1 MRMLVLCGRVRLL
14 APVALLAAPVLRAQ
28 EPARDSARVAAARD
42 SARAAN
48 RPATLEGVRVTAT
61 REGPRAPIELPYAVT
76 LTRPDSLAALRRQGV
91 DELLFAVPG
100 VALANR
106 QNPAQDP
113 RVSIRGFG
121 ARSAFGVRGVRVLQD
136 GVPLTL
142 PDGQTPVDVV
152 DVEGADRVEV
162 VRGSASSLY
171 GNAAGGVIDIRTAPP
186 SDLAVS
192 PFARV
197 LGGGSVPTT
206 TAAGAGGTL
215 GPLGYTSSITRIV
228 GRGYRDYSDQ
238 RATRAALRLLHPHA
252 EGSVLPNLTLAAR
265 LSDVDRAESPGAITR
280 AQMDADPRTADP
292 LSVRKHAGKTVRQ
305 GDLALSVAQP
315 LGDRVALDA
324 TVYGSVRTLDNPLT
338 FSVVHVGRSSGGVTT
353 RLSGAGTLGSHAVRL
368 AAGGDLQW
376 QNDDRQE
383 YEACIDVAT
392 ASATCPTART
402 QRGALRKD
410 QRELVS
416 SAGPFVRG
424 ELAVAPTL
432 LASAGVRADAIGFR
446 VRDRL
451 VTATNPDDS
460 GDRTLH
466 AVSPAMGLVWRV
478 APLAS
483 VYGTLS
489 TSFETPTTTELG
501 NKPDGSAGIN
511 PDLQPQRTLSFEL
524 GSKGVL
530 PGTALRWELAAFQTG
545 ARDEL
550 VPFDI
555 PGGAGRRYFRNAG
568 RTTRRGA
575 EAGAEAEAGPLTLRA
590 AYSFSHF
597 RYVDYVVGTTSYA
610 GKRIPGVPEH
620 ALAAGASLRH
630 RGFTL
635 SGTADIASAVDVDD
649 ANSSQADGRTILGL
663 AVSNSVAVGGVRLSP
678 LVAVQNLT
686 GARSV
691 GSVSVNATGGKFFE
705 PAPGRTLL
713 VRMALSR
720 DVGEAP

>member
-1 MRMLVLCGRVRLL
+1 MRLFVPCGRARLL
-14 APVALLAAPVLRAQ
+14 AAAALLTASALHAQ
-28 EPARDSARVAAARD
+28 VPARDTARTVTRD
-42 SARAAN
+42 STRTTT
-48 RPATLEGVRVTAT
+48 RPTTLEGVRVTAT
-61 REGPRAPIELPYAVT
+61 REGPRAPIELPYAIT
-76 LTRPDSLAALRRQGV
+76 LTRPDALAAVRRQGI

-162 VRGSASSLY
+162 ERGSASSLY
-171 GNAAGGVIDIRTAPP
+171 GNAAGGVIDVRSAPP
-186 SDLAVS
+186 STLPIA

-215 GPLGYTSSITRIV
+215 GPLGYTSSVTRIV
-228 GRGYRDYSDQ
+228 GHGYRDYSDQ

-252 EGSVLPNLTLAAR
+252 DGSAVPGLTIAAR
-265 LSDVDRAESPGAITR
+265 LSDVDLAESPGAITR
-280 AQMDADPRTADP
+280 AQMDTNPRSADP
-292 LSVRKHAGKTVRQ
+292 LSVRKQAGKTGKQ
-305 GDLALSVAQP
+305 GALALTVTQP
-315 LGDRVALDA
+315 LGARTSLDA
-324 TVYGSVRTLDNPLT
+324 TVYGSVRTLDNPLA

-353 RLSGAGTLGSHAVRL
+353 RLSSTGSLGSHAVRL

-383 YEACIDVAT
+383 YEACIDAAT
-392 ASATCPTART
+392 PTATCPTAKT
-402 QRGALRKD
+402 QRGNIRKN

-416 SAGPFVRG
+416 SVGPFVRG
-424 ELAVAPTL
+424 ELALLPSL
-432 LASAGVRADAIGFR
+432 LASAGVRADAVRFR
-446 VRDRL
+446 VNDRL
-451 VTATNPDDS
+451 ITATNPDDS

-466 AVSPAMGLVWRV
+466 AVSPAFGLVWRA

-483 VYGTLS
+483 LYATVS
-489 TSFETPTTTELG
+489 SSFETPTTTELG
-501 NKPDGSAGIN
+501 NKPDGTAGIN
-511 PDLQPQRTLSFEL
+511 PDLKPQRALSTEI
-524 GSKGVL
+524 GAKGLL
-530 PGTALRWELAAFQTG
+530 PGSAVRWEVAAFQTR

-555 PGGAGRRYFRNAG
+555 PGGAGRRYYRNAG

-575 EAGAEAEAGPLTLRA
+575 EAGAEAELGPLAVHT
-590 AYSFSHF
+590 AYSYSRF
-597 RYVDYVVGTTSYA
+597 RYVDYLVGTTSYA
-610 GKRIPGVPEH
+610 GKRIPGVPES
-620 ALAAGASLRH
+620 ALAAGASYGLA
-630 RGFTL
+630 GFTL
-635 SGTADIASAVDVDD
+635 SGTADVATAVYVDD
-649 ANSSQADGRTILGL
+649 ANSAQADGRTIFGL
-663 AVSNSVAVGGVRLSP
+663 AVSNTIGVGGVRLAP

-686 GARSV
+686 GVRSA

-720 DVGEAP
+720 DQGDVP

>member
-1 MRMLVLCGRVRLL
+1 MRLLGPRGRARLL
-14 APVALLAAPVLRAQ
+14 ASVAFLVAPALHAQ
-28 EPARDSARVAAARD
+28 VPARDTTRTVTRD
-42 SARAAN
+42 SVRPAT

-61 REGPRAPIELPYAVT
+61 REGPRAPIELPYAIT

-136 GVPLTL
+136 GVPITL

-162 VRGSASSLY
+162 ERGSASSLY
-171 GNAAGGVIDIRTAPP
+171 GNAAGGVIDVRSAPP
-186 SDLAVS
+186 SALPIA

-197 LGGGSVPTT
+197 LGGGSVPTI

-215 GPLGYTSSITRIV
+215 GSLGYTSSVTRIV

-238 RATRAALRLLHPHA
+238 RATRAALRLLRPHT
-252 EGSVLPNLTLAAR
+252 EGSALPSLTIAAR
-265 LSDVDRAESPGAITR
+265 LSDVDRAQSPGALTR
-280 AQMDADPRTADP
+280 AQMDSAPQMADP
-292 LSVRKHAGKTVRQ
+292 LSVRKQAGKTVKQ
-305 GDLALSVAQP
+305 GDLALTVTQP
-315 LGDRVALDA
+315 LGARTSLDA

-338 FSVVHVGRSSGGVTT
+338 FNVVHVGRSSGGVTT
-353 RLSGAGTLGSHAVRL
+353 RLSSTGSLGSHAVRL
-368 AAGGDLQW
+368 SAGGDFQW

-383 YEACIDVAT
+383 YAACIDVAT
-392 ASATCPTART
+392 PTATCPTPKT
-402 QRGALRKD
+402 QRGNLGKN

-424 ELAVAPTL
+424 ELALSPSL
-432 LASAGVRADAIGFR
+432 LASAGVRADAVRFR
-446 VRDRL
+446 VKDRL
-451 VTATNPDDS
+451 ITATNPDDS

-466 AVSPAMGLVWRV
+466 AVSPAVGLVWRTT
-478 APLAS
+478 PLAS
-483 VYGTLS
+483 LYATVS
-489 TSFETPTTTELG
+489 SSFETPTTTELG

-511 PDLQPQRTLSFEL
+511 PDLKPQRALSTEVGAKGLL
-524 GSKGVL
+524 GGAV
-530 PGTALRWELAAFQTG
+530 RWEVAAFQTS

-555 PGGAGRRYFRNAG
+555 PGGNGRRYFRNAG

-575 EAGAEAEAGPLTLRA
+575 EAGAEAELGPLAVHA
-590 AYSFSHF
+590 AYSYSRF
-597 RYVDYVVGTTSYA
+597 RYVDYLVGTTSYA
-610 GKRIPGVPEH
+610 GKRIPGVPES
-620 ALAAGASLRH
+620 ALAAGASYRLA
-630 RGFTL
+630 GFTL
-635 SGTADIASAVDVDD
+635 SGTADVATAVYVDD
-649 ANSSQADGRTILGL
+649 ANSAQADGRTILGL
-663 AVSNSVAVGGVRLSP
+663 AVSNTIGVGGVRLAP

-686 GARSV
+686 GVRSA

-720 DVGEAP
+720 DQGDTP

>member
-1 MRMLVLCGRVRLL
+1 MRLHSFVREAGRLGSVAVLSG
-14 APVALLAAPVLRAQ
+14 ATALTAQ
-28 EPARDSARVAAARD
+28 EPSRDSARVA
-42 SARAAN
+42 
-48 RPATLEGVRVTAT
+48 PATAALPGVRVTAT
-61 REGPRAPIELPYAVT
+61 REGPRVPLELPYAVT
-76 LTRPDSLAALRRQGV
+76 LTRPDSLAALRRLGV

-136 GVPLTL
+136 GVPVTL
-142 PDGQTPVDVV
+142 PDGQTPVDVI

-171 GNAAGGVIDIRTAPP
+171 GNAAGGVIDVRSKSP
-186 SDLAVS
+186 SLAAVS
-192 PFARV
+192 PYARV
-197 LGGGSVPTT
+197 VGGGSVPTMS
-206 TAAGAGGTL
+206 AAGAGGTL
-215 GPLGYTSSITRIV
+215 GPLGYTSSVTRIV

-238 RATRAALRLLHPHA
+238 RATRAALRLLHTPTA
-252 EGSVLPNLTLAAR
+252 GGTSPSVVLAAR
-265 LSDVDRAESPGAITR
+265 FNDVSHAESPGALTR
-280 AQMDADPRTADP
+280 AQLDADPRMADP
-292 LSVRKHAGKTVRQ
+292 LSVRKQAGKIVRQ
-305 GDLALSVAQP
+305 GDLALTVAQQ
-315 LGDRVALDA
+315 LASRVALDA
-324 TVYGSVRTLDNPLT
+324 TVYGSVRTLANPLT
-338 FSVVHVGRSSGGVTT
+338 FSVVNVGRTSGGVSA
-353 RLSGAGTLGSHAVRL
+353 RLSGSGALRSHAVRF
-368 AAGGDLQW
+368 AGGGDLQW

-383 YEACIDVAT
+383 YEACIDAVAP
-392 ASATCPTART
+392 SATCPVART

-424 ELAVAPTL
+424 EVALAPTL
-432 LASAGVRADAIGFR
+432 LASAGVRADAITFR

-451 VTATNPDDS
+451 VSATNPDDS

-466 AVSPAMGLVWRV
+466 AVSPATGLVWRV

-483 VYGTLS
+483 LYTTVS

-511 PDLQPQRTLSFEL
+511 PDLKPQRTLSLEI
-524 GSKGVL
+524 GGKGVL
-530 PGTALRWELAAFQTG
+530 PGTALRWELAAFDTR

-568 RTTRRGA
+568 RTRRRGA
-575 EAGAEAEAGPLTLRA
+575 ELGADAEYGPLTVRS
-590 AYSFSHF
+590 AYSISRF
-597 RYVDYVVGTTSYA
+597 RYVDYSVGTTSYA

-620 ALAAGASLRH
+620 ALMAAAAVR
-630 RGFTL
+630 RGVFTL
-635 SGTADIASAVDVDD
+635 SGTADVASAVDVDD
-649 ANSSQADGRTILGL
+649 ANSAQAPGRTILGL
-663 AVSNSVAVGGVRLSP
+663 ALSNTLRVGAVQLAS
-678 LVAVQNLT
+678 LVALQNL
-686 GARSV
+686 ADVRSV
-691 GSVSVNATGGKFFE
+691 GSVSVNATGGKFYE

-713 VRMALSR
+713 VRFALAR
-720 DVGEAP
+720 DASDSP